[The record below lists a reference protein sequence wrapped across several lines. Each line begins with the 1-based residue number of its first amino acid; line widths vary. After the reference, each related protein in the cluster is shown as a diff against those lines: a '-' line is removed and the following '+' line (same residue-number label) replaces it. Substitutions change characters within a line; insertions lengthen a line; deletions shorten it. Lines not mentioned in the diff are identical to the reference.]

1 MDATTQVRK
10 AARILH
16 GATRGWCRT
25 DSLTG
30 PSNAGTR
37 AAIVAALRSVPN
49 VPKAQAGIN
58 ALEAAFFCA
67 VGVEG
72 SCLAVRRQVLAEFC
86 RNLVG
91 EDDRTADRLAE
102 IDAFTR

>member
-1 MDATTQVRK
+1 MEATNQVRK

-16 GATRGWCRT
+16 GATRGRCRT

-30 PSNAGTR
+30 PSNVGTR
-37 AAIVAALRSVPN
+37 AAIFAALRGIPK

-67 VGVEG
+67 AGVEG

-86 RNLVG
+86 RDLVG
-91 EDDRTADRLAE
+91 EEDRTTDRLAE
-102 IDAFTR
+102 MDAFTH